1 MEESMK
7 RVLTIT
13 GLLLLATMSGSAQSA
28 PAAEK
33 PGQLLAPELEMAV
46 IRQLNLGDRIATRQ
60 AVLPKRAEGQDGG
73 ADVSGEWVCFTT
85 MFLNGPTGKGIM
97 YLDLKQDGDVIS
109 GESAQLKHPFDPPST
124 IRTIPERTL
133 KGNIKGKWYKGYRTH
148 MMVLERQRGTKT
160 WAIFT
165 AVIAGDGR
173 TATGQLVNNGGNYGT
188 MHMVRWEA
196 LADYQHL
203 LTDKGRQAAE
213 AQSLKG
219 VEQLEASLSEK
230 ALQSTQTFWWKSDKN
245 QDGYISYAEFPH
257 PDWHRA
263 NLNGDE
269 FLSWREELTDRA
281 LKPLAR
287 QGKYQA
293 KYAASPK
300 KAWSSRHEWASD
312 RPDFQWLFP
321 FIDRDR
327 DKKITADEYKAFEVQ
342 VKSYLDKSF
351 PKTNE
356 RGETGIEVYKR
367 MTGRSRKGLSQKAGR
382 SRKTSWNSKEEWN
395 RDKPTMEWI
404 FPFIDKNSDGKIDSD
419 EYQAIQEYKKKHA
432 DWQNRA
438 RMELGIEFQDK

>member
-1 MEESMK
+1 MK

-13 GLLLLATMSGSAQSA
+13 GLLLLVTMSGAAQSA

-46 IRQLNLGDRIATRQ
+46 IRQLNLEDRIANRQ
-60 AVLPKRAEGQDGG
+60 AVLPRRAEGQDGG

-133 KGNIKGKWYKGYRTH
+133 KGNIKGKWYKGHRTH
-148 MMVLERQRGTKT
+148 MMELERQRGTKT

-203 LTDKGRQAAE
+203 LTDKGRQSAK

-219 VEQLEASLSEK
+219 VEQLEAGLSVE

-245 QDGYISYAEFPH
+245 KDGYISYAEFPH

-287 QGKYQA
+287 QGKYQT

-300 KAWSSRHEWASD
+300 TEWSSWHEWGVD
-312 RPDFQWLFP
+312 RPDFEWLFP
-321 FIDRDR
+321 FIDRNR
-327 DKKITADEYKAFEVQ
+327 DGKITANEYKAFEVQ

-367 MTGRSRKGLSQKAGR
+367 MTGRSRKSLSQKAGR
-382 SRKTSWNSKEEWN
+382 SRKPSWNSKEEWN

-419 EYQAIQEYKKKHA
+419 EYQATQEYKKKHA

-438 RMELGIEFQDK
+438 RLELGIEFQQD

>member
-1 MEESMK
+1 MMRCIDKLNTWNKMMIVKTKTIVAVSNFPVALWRAMDINSNNKEDMMK

-13 GLLLLATMSGSAQSA
+13 GLLLLATMSGAVQSA

-46 IRQLNLGDRIATRQ
+46 IRQLNLEDRIATRQ

-85 MFLNGPTGKGIM
+85 MYLNGPTGKGIL
-97 YLDLKQDGDVIS
+97 YLDLKQDGVAIT
-109 GESAQLKHPFDPPST
+109 GINGQLKHPFDPPST
-124 IRTIPERTL
+124 IRPVTERTTRGL
-133 KGNIKGKWYKGYRTH
+133 IKGKWYKGNRTH
-148 MMVLERQRGTKT
+148 MMVLERQRTSNSQKMPATQT

-173 TATGQLVNNGGNYGT
+173 TATGQLVNHGGNYGT
-188 MHMVRWEA
+188 MHMVRREA
-196 LADYQHL
+196 LGDYQHL
-203 LTDKGRQAAE
+203 LTDKGRQSAE

-219 VEQLEASLSEK
+219 VEQLEAGLSEK

-245 QDGYISYAEFPH
+245 KDGYISYAEFPH

-269 FLSWREELTDRA
+269 FLSWREELIDRA
-281 LKPLAR
+281 LRPLAR

-300 KAWSSRHEWASD
+300 EAWSSWHEWTSD

-321 FIDRDR
+321 FIDWDR

-367 MTGRSRKGLSQKAGR
+367 MTGQ
-382 SRKTSWNSKEEWN
+382 
-395 RDKPTMEWI
+395 
-404 FPFIDKNSDGKIDSD
+404 
-419 EYQAIQEYKKKHA
+419 
-432 DWQNRA
+432 
-438 RMELGIEFQDK
+438 